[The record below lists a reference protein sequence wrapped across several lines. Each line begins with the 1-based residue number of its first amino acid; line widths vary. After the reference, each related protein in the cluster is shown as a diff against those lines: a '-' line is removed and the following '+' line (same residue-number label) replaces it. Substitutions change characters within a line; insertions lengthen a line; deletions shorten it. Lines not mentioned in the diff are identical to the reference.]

1 MELQITGIFG
11 FLIFIADIWAILNI
25 VQSRETSTTKLLWIV
40 LILFLPFIGLVIWW
54 FTGPRELH

>member
-1 MELQITGIFG
+1 MEFHITGVLG

-40 LILFLPFIGLVIWW
+40 LILLLPFLGLLIWW
-54 FTGPRELH
+54 FAGPRERT

>member
-1 MELQITGIFG
+1 MEFQITGILG

-25 VQSRETSTTKLLWIV
+25 IQSRETSTSKLLWIV

-54 FTGPRELH
+54 FAGPRERI

>member
-1 MELQITGIFG
+1 MEFHVTGVLG

-40 LILFLPFIGLVIWW
+40 LILFLPFLGLLIWW
-54 FTGPRELH
+54 FAGPRERT